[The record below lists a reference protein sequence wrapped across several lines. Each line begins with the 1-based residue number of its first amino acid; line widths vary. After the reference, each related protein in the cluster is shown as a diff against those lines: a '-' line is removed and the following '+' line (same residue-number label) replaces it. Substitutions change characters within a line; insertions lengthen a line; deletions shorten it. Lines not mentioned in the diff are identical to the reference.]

1 MAQRSPSVAV
11 DLFSLRTVVAEQE
24 AELAHFLEDHHNYL
38 HELERL
44 QQPYHYLHA
53 ERALLLDFNQELQDQ
68 VRQAEEAGV

>member
-1 MAQRSPSVAV
+1 M
-11 DLFSLRTVVAEQE
+11 AEQE

-53 ERALLLDFNQELQDQ
+53 ERALLLDFNQELQNQ
-68 VRQAEEAGV
+68 VRQAEEAGEQLE